1 MNQATRLPAGVWLNV
16 GSGPDAPAGWV
27 NIDGSWQAWLA
38 ARPLLARGA
47 RAATGRP
54 TGHWPRGIVCRDVRR
69 GLGLRPASA
78 AVIYS
83 SHFIEHLTRGEAAA
97 FLAEAYRVLA
107 PGGVCRVVTPDL
119 AALVQQYLAAG
130 QRGDAGAADR
140 FVSATL
146 LPSTGQGPR
155 GPLGW
160 YRARTRFETHK
171 WLYDGGSLKRLF
183 REAGFA
189 APEEREAL
197 DSRVPRDRL
206 AEVEHPDRIVNG
218 AGVVVEAVR

>member
-1 MNQATRLPAGVWLNV
+1 MNQETRLPAGVWLNV
-16 GSGPDAPAGWV
+16 GSGPNAPAGWV

-38 ARPLLARGA
+38 ARPLLAWGA
-47 RAATGRP
+47 RAVTGRP

-78 AVIYS
+78 AVLYS
-83 SHFIEHLTRGEAAA
+83 SHFIEHLTRGEAVA
-97 FLAEAYRVLA
+97 FLAEAYRALA
-107 PGGVCRVVTPDL
+107 PGGVCRIVTPDL
-119 AALVQQYLAAG
+119 AALVRQYVAGG
-130 QRGDAGAADR
+130 QRGDAAAANA
-140 FVSATL
+140 FVAATL
-146 LPSTGQGPR
+146 LPSADHGPG
-155 GPLGW
+155 GPLAW
-160 YRARTRFETHK
+160 YRTLTRFETHK
-171 WLYDGGSLKRLF
+171 WLYDGASLKALF

-206 AEVEHPDRIVNG
+206 ADVEHPDRIVNG